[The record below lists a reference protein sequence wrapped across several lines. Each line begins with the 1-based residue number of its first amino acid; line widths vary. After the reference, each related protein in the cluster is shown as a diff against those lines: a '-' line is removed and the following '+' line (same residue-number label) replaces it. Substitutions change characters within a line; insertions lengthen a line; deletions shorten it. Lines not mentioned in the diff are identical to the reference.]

1 MCGAYF
7 NFRTWDTG
15 KYDFLGHFG
24 PSSVRSSRQNDKRQK
39 ELLNKTKVKNT
50 KLKKFEDVDV
60 SLQPSA

>member
-1 MCGAYF
+1 MGHTLTLERGILGNMTF
-7 NFRTWDTG
+7 L
-15 KYDFLGHFG
+15 DFVG